1 MPIEGCE
8 VQVGQSENA
17 DDCDDDEDN
26 AFPGNDEICLDSI
39 DNDCDGDVDEDSA
52 VDATTWYADSD
63 GDGFGEDGTARQ
75 ACAPG
80 DGWAADAGD
89 CNDDEADI
97 NPGADEIIGDG
108 SDQDCD
114 GQELCFEDA
123 DEDGVRTEGTRAS
136 TDPDCDDPSMG
147 GGYFAVY
154 QPKDGVEV
162 FTGIV
167 AVSAAIMRTPWQQPP
182 LNMPV
187 SYFML
192 RDPLDDPIRGEKELM
207 DPGWF
212 MREMAQ
218 YDGPGPRLP
227 G

>member
-1 MPIEGCE
+1 MLFIYKMPRVKRKAG
-8 VQVGQSENA
+8 S
-17 DDCDDDEDN
+17 
-26 AFPGNDEICLDSI
+26 
-39 DNDCDGDVDEDSA
+39 
-52 VDATTWYADSD
+52 
-63 GDGFGEDGTARQ
+63 GTATRRPRRFGTESTGIASAARPMQ
-75 ACAPG
+75 EAPQG
-80 DGWAADAGD
+80 GRGLR
-89 CNDDEADI
+89 C
-97 NPGADEIIGDG
+97 
-108 SDQDCD
+108 CD
-114 GQELCFEDA
+114 
-123 DEDGVRTEGTRAS
+123 
-136 TDPDCDDPSMG
+136 DPDCDDPSMG

-167 AVSAAIMRTPWQQPP
+167 AVSAAIMQTPWQQPP

-192 RDPLDDPIRGEKELM
+192 RDPNDDPMRGEKELM

-212 MREMAQ
+212 MREMSQ

>member
-1 MPIEGCE
+1 MPRVKRKTGSGTSTRRPRRFGTESTGIASAARPMEAGP
-8 VQVGQSENA
+8 QGGQA
-17 DDCDDDEDN
+17 
-26 AFPGNDEICLDSI
+26 L
-39 DNDCDGDVDEDSA
+39 
-52 VDATTWYADSD
+52 
-63 GDGFGEDGTARQ
+63 
-75 ACAPG
+75 AC
-80 DGWAADAGD
+80 
-89 CNDDEADI
+89 
-97 NPGADEIIGDG
+97 
-108 SDQDCD
+108 
-114 GQELCFEDA
+114 
-123 DEDGVRTEGTRAS
+123 
-136 TDPDCDDPSMG
+136 CDDPSMG

-192 RDPLDDPIRGEKELM
+192 RDPTDDPIRGEKELM

>member
-1 MPIEGCE
+1 MQEAPQGGRGLRC
-8 VQVGQSENA
+8 
-17 DDCDDDEDN
+17 CD
-26 AFPGNDEICLDSI
+26 
-39 DNDCDGDVDEDSA
+39 
-52 VDATTWYADSD
+52 
-63 GDGFGEDGTARQ
+63 
-75 ACAPG
+75 
-80 DGWAADAGD
+80 
-89 CNDDEADI
+89 
-97 NPGADEIIGDG
+97 
-108 SDQDCD
+108 
-114 GQELCFEDA
+114 
-123 DEDGVRTEGTRAS
+123 
-136 TDPDCDDPSMG
+136 DPDCDDPSMG

-167 AVSAAIMRTPWQQPP
+167 AVSAAIMQTPWQQPP

-192 RDPLDDPIRGEKELM
+192 RDPNDDPMRGEKELM

-212 MREMAQ
+212 MNEMSQ

>member
-1 MPIEGCE
+1 MEAGPQG
-8 VQVGQSENA
+8 GQA
-17 DDCDDDEDN
+17 LACCD
-26 AFPGNDEICLDSI
+26 
-39 DNDCDGDVDEDSA
+39 
-52 VDATTWYADSD
+52 
-63 GDGFGEDGTARQ
+63 
-75 ACAPG
+75 
-80 DGWAADAGD
+80 
-89 CNDDEADI
+89 
-97 NPGADEIIGDG
+97 
-108 SDQDCD
+108 
-114 GQELCFEDA
+114 
-123 DEDGVRTEGTRAS
+123 
-136 TDPDCDDPSMG
+136 DPDCDDPSMG

-192 RDPLDDPIRGEKELM
+192 RDPNDDPMRGEKELM

-212 MREMAQ
+212 MREMSQ